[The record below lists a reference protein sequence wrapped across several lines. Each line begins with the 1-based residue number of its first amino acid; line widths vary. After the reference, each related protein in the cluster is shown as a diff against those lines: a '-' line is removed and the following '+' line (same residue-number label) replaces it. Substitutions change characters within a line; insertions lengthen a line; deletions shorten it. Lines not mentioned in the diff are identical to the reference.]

1 MRPLVEDRA
10 YYDLL
15 ISIGSKVK
23 ELRKGKGISYK
34 EMASEVGISRNC
46 YNNLE
51 RGVTNFQFE
60 TLYRIISYHQI
71 SVLDFF
77 ESLKQ

>member
-1 MRPLVEDRA
+1 MRPLLEDLA

-15 ISIGSKVK
+15 NSIGEKVK

-34 EMASEVGISRNC
+34 KLASEVGISRNC

-51 RGVTNFQFE
+51 RGETNFQFE
-60 TLYRIISYHQI
+60 TLYRIISYHHI
-71 SVLDFF
+71 TVFDFF
-77 ESLKQ
+77 ESLKR